1 MIFNLDNNG
10 FIINEGNIK
19 KISYELLSILEEI
32 VIFSRIEL
40 GNNFLSAYIR
50 GSVSVGRFI
59 NNISDIDF
67 VVVSKLTPNR
77 GNLNNFLNYSLE
89 LDKRYPLV
97 KGFDLF
103 LVDKETL
110 FESQELNKLRVY
122 LSTQSVLM
130 AGEDIINGLERYKP
144 DKKLAN
150 ALLSEIDNEFLFL
163 KNIFSSV
170 EQNFSYNNQTRPL
183 NFWCVWMSRVV
194 LRFSLYASLEK
205 HHFYTNDLK
214 DCYKIVSE
222 IYPELEPDLNLA
234 LLWSQF
240 PSNDQIVLNDYI
252 GRVSKKIKEIFI
264 INNK

>member
-1 MIFNLDNNG
+1 MILRVDNDG
-10 FIINEGNIK
+10 FLINDGNIK
-19 KISYELLSILEEI
+19 NISPELLVILNKL
-32 VIFSRIEL
+32 VSFSKREL

-59 NNISDIDF
+59 KNISDIDF
-67 VVVSKLTPNR
+67 VVITKIKPDQKNF
-77 GNLNNFLNYSLE
+77 NNFLNHSLKLNKKYFWVE
-89 LDKRYPLV
+89 D
-97 KGFDLF
+97 FDLF
-103 LVDKETL
+103 LVDKNTL
-110 FESQELNKLRVY
+110 FNSPELNKLRVY
-122 LSTQSVLM
+122 LSTQSVLI

-150 ALLSEIDNEFLFL
+150 TLLSEIDNEFLFL

-240 PSNDQIVLNDYI
+240 PSNDRVVLNDYI